1 MEEKTAGEPLPV
13 CQGRR
18 TDSAYSLCNI
28 NAHQTWREIHR
39 SNFWSRSVL
48 EPEHRVLPNF
58 QRCLLP
64 DLRLLYQLNLLHRVD
79 HHLEFDRPEPTFQN
93 APAEIPD
100 NDPAPQISISRGVH
114 RWPLCFAIRHA
125 VNAKSVVKLLVCHG
139 EFCFCVKLKVVK
151 VARPKCKVTNFT
163 FTPACTIERFDLFY
177 MAFHAWPSLK

>member
-1 MEEKTAGEPLPV
+1 MLTKLGEKYTEATFGAAPSWSQKNTELFPTSNVAFFRIFAFSTNYIFYIALTTT
-13 CQGRR
+13 R
-18 TDSAYSLCNI
+18 SLI
-28 NAHQTWREIHR
+28 DW
-39 SNFWSRSVL
+39 
-48 EPEHRVLPNF
+48 
-58 QRCLLP
+58 
-64 DLRLLYQLNLLHRVD
+64 
-79 HHLEFDRPEPTFQN
+79 EPTFQN

-139 EFCFCVKLKVVK
+139 EFCFCVKLKVV
-151 VARPKCKVTNFT
+151 ARPKCKVTNFT

>member
-1 MEEKTAGEPLPV
+1 MLTKLGEKYTEATFGAAPSWSQNTEL
-13 CQGRR
+13 
-18 TDSAYSLCNI
+18 
-28 NAHQTWREIHR
+28 
-39 SNFWSRSVL
+39 NFR
-48 EPEHRVLPNF
+48 
-58 QRCLLP
+58 RCLLP

-139 EFCFCVKLKVVK
+139 EFCFCVKLKVVQSPGQNVK
-151 VARPKCKVTNFT
+151 SQISHLHPHVP
-163 FTPACTIERFDLFY
+163 
-177 MAFHAWPSLK
+177 